1 MTEPRHSYPLEP
13 PVYVRSQTTTRAL
26 SITAGALGVG
36 LHLCTDW
43 AMVGVLLCA
52 LATLLNLADLLFVG
66 LRKTP
71 PPPSDQ
77 RTSGGDPNPP
87 SPSRPAAGA

>member
-1 MTEPRHSYPLEP
+1 MTEPRHSYPLDP
-13 PVYVRSQTTTRAL
+13 PVQVRSQTTTKAL

-43 AMVGVLLCA
+43 AMIGVLLCA

-66 LRKTP
+66 LRKNSRPT
-71 PPPSDQ
+71 SDQ
-77 RTSGGDPNPP
+77 RESGGDSSTPT
-87 SPSRPAAGA
+87 RPAGA